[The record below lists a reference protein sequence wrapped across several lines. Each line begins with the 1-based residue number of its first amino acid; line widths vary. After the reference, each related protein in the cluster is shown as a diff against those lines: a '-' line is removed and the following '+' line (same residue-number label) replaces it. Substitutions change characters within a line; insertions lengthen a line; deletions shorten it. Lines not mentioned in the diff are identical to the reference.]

1 MVPRSAVDQATED
14 AYARWVPNRVRPR
27 AIVEEV
33 YGFAFP
39 DDLYALSDFA
49 RTHPDALA
57 ALDLTLDGP
66 FALTAG
72 EKTGVGKGWD
82 PGGDRPRFY
91 DDPPEFFTIAIGDGD
106 GRHWGYWFDDPAG
119 LPPVVASFN
128 RASALPFTAHGDS
141 VFHAVRSQ
149 LERLAREAHESSSAD
164 KAAEL
169 DDLARAREKLAGYAL
184 GDRSEVGAT
193 YLERYAASRDV
204 SRKPIAKTRTGL
216 GIVVPKNAYRA
227 PDGDDTFQ
235 ATAFKPSAGDVAQA
249 VADAKQAVADGF
261 AGNAL
266 KLGHDLWTYRDLA
279 EPAHDLL
286 DRAYSALGR
295 KLLRDY
301 LKRISSFRK
310 RSESVR

>member
-1 MVPRSAVDQATED
+1 M
-14 AYARWVPNRVRPR
+14 
-27 AIVEEV
+27 EEV

-39 DDLYALSDFA
+39 DDMYALSDFA
-49 RTHPDALA
+49 RTHPGALE

-66 FALTAG
+66 FALAAG
-72 EKTGVGKGWD
+72 DKTGVGKGWD

-106 GRHWGYWFDDPAG
+106 ASHWGYWFDDPAG

-128 RASALPFTAHGDS
+128 HGGAMSFTAHGDS
-141 VFHAVRSQ
+141 VFHAIRSH
-149 LERLAREAHESSSAD
+149 LERLAHEAHDAVASD
-164 KAAEL
+164 KAERLDEL
-169 DDLARAREKLAGYAL
+169 SRCREQLASYAL
-184 GDRSEVGAT
+184 GDRNEVGAA
-193 YLERYAASRDV
+193 YLDRHTPARDLT
-204 SRKPIAKTRTGL
+204 RKPVAKTRTGV
-216 GIVVPKNAYRA
+216 GIVVPKPAYRA
-227 PDGDDTFQ
+227 IAGDDPFQ
-235 ATAFKPSAGDVAQA
+235 SAAYKPSTEEVAAAVQQAKSALEEGHAGS
-249 VADAKQAVADGF
+249 
-261 AGNAL
+261 AL
-266 KLGHDLWTYRDLA
+266 KLGHDLWMYRDLA

>member
-1 MVPRSAVDQATED
+1 M
-14 AYARWVPNRVRPR
+14 PNRVRPR

-49 RTHPDALA
+49 RAHPDALA

-66 FALTAG
+66 FALAAG

-106 GRHWGYWFDDPAG
+106 ASHWGYWFDDPAG

-128 RASALPFTAHGDS
+128 HGGAMSFTAHGDS
-141 VFHAVRSQ
+141 VFHAIRSQ
-149 LERLAREAHESSSAD
+149 LERLAREAHDSTDTD
-164 KAAEL
+164 KAERLDEL
-169 DDLARAREKLAGYAL
+169 SRCREQL
-184 GDRSEVGAT
+184 GAYGLGERNEVGAA
-193 YLERYAASRDV
+193 YLERHTPARDV
-204 SRKPIAKTRTGL
+204 SRKPVAKTRTGL

-227 PDGDDTFQ
+227 AAGDDPFQ
-235 ATAFKPSAGDVAQA
+235 SPAFKPSATELA
-249 VADAKQAVADGF
+249 VAVQQARQAIEDGY
-261 AGNAL
+261 AGSAL

-286 DRAYSALGR
+286 ERAYSALGR
-295 KLLRDY
+295 KVLRDY
-301 LKRISSFRK
+301 LKRVSSFRK
-310 RSESVR
+310 RSESIR